1 MDAAPRETAVMPFRV
16 RFVALVLGLLVL
28 VVAPCSVRA
37 ASFDPAVA
45 PIEALLERSA
55 AAWNRGDLTAF
66 MQSYER
72 SPDTV
77 YISSHA
83 VIHGYDA
90 IRAHYATAHPGAM
103 GTLTFSG
110 LAVRP
115 LGAGYAVVVARWH
128 LAMADGTKP
137 TGLFSLVL
145 HRTPAGWKIIADHS
159 P

>member
-1 MDAAPRETAVMPFRV
+1 MRAPPREAAVMPPHV
-16 RFVALVLGLLVL
+16 RFVALSLGLLVL
-28 VVAPCSVRA
+28 APCGARA
-37 ASFDPAVA
+37 ASSEPAVA
-45 PIEALLERSA
+45 PIDALLARSA

-90 IRAHYATAHPGAM
+90 IRTHYATAHPGAL

-115 LGAGYAVVVARWH
+115 LGADYAVAVARWH
-128 LAMADGTKP
+128 LAMADGTRP

-145 HRTPAGWKIIADHS
+145 HRTPAGWKIITDHS

>member
-1 MDAAPRETAVMPFRV
+1 MRATPLEAASMPLRV
-16 RFVALVLGLLVL
+16 RFVALLLGLLVL
-28 VVAPCSVRA
+28 TPWCARA
-37 ASFDPAVA
+37 ASSDPAGA
-45 PIEALLERSA
+45 PIASLLARSA
-55 AAWNRGDLTAF
+55 AAWNRGDLSAF
-66 MQSYER
+66 MRSYER

-90 IRAHYATAHPGAM
+90 IRTHYATAHPGAM

-115 LGAGYAVVVARWH
+115 LGADYAVVVARWH
-128 LAMADGTKP
+128 LAMADGKKP

-145 HRTPAGWKIIADHS
+145 HRSAAGWKIITDHS